1 MTALTIP
8 EFTAIK
14 KTGRKI
20 SMLTAYDFPTA
31 RLVDEAGIDAIL
43 VGDSLGMVVQGKA
56 NTLPVTLEE
65 MIYHTEIVA
74 RAACRALV
82 IADLPFPGGHDSW
95 VGTLRDCTQ
104 IMKRTNCHGVK
115 METSFQQKEM
125 IARMVDAGIPILAHI
140 GLLPQKIQTLG
151 TYSIQRVRDELMRD
165 ALAVQDAGAFGVVL
179 ECVEHGIAREIS
191 AELSIPTI
199 GIGSGPYCDGQILVL
214 QDILGLSGRTPKH
227 AKQYVDLNAQILA
240 ACFAYR
246 KDVEGGNFPKK

>member
-1 MTALTIP
+1 MARTIP

-56 NTLPVTLEE
+56 NTLPVTLDE

-74 RAACRALV
+74 RAARNTLV

-115 METSFQQKEM
+115 METSFQQQEM

-140 GLLPQKIQTLG
+140 GLLPQKIQMFG
-151 TYSIQRVRDELMRD
+151 KYSMQRVRDELMRD
-165 ALAVQDAGAFGVVL
+165 ALAVQKAGAFGVVM
-179 ECVEHGIAREIS
+179 ECVDHEIAREIS
-191 AELSIPTI
+191 MELEIPTI
-199 GIGSGPYCDGQILVL
+199 GIGSGPHCDGQILVL
-214 QDILGLSGRTPKH
+214 QDILGLSDRTPKH
-227 AKQYVDLNAQILA
+227 AKQYADLRSLILG
-240 ACFAYR
+240 ACEAYR
-246 KDVEGGNFPKK
+246 KDVEEGNFPEK